1 MDSLRKFTSVSLEN
15 HLIHASNIKRE
26 SRNNII
32 IRPRKQ

>member
-1 MDSLRKFTSVSLEN
+1 MDGLRKYTSVSLGN

-26 SRNNII
+26 SRNDII